1 MPGKSGRIRLT
12 LLQIIIEVHGEVRH
26 GLLSNR
32 ENRISVMVLKV
43 LKVLKQFMRAS
54 SPRVLPFLVMLLCG
68 VPHANAAEPI
78 AIDNLQAA
86 VQTLNFLDSLPKDG
100 PIAIGVIYAPEVSN
114 AQLLATETSKALSAM
129 RGPNNRDIQTV
140 VMTID
145 EVSRY
150 AGHLDVIY
158 LLVGVSNHSNV
169 IVNALRRL
177 RAISISDDPACMVAA
192 CCVLQVRS
200 GQRVEITLNSALAGA
215 AGARFSLVFMMVVKH
230 T

>member
-1 MPGKSGRIRLT
+1 MALKQSLRA
-12 LLQIIIEVHGEVRH
+12 
-26 GLLSNR
+26 LSNR
-32 ENRISVMVLKV
+32 
-43 LKVLKQFMRAS
+43 
-54 SPRVLPFLVMLLCG
+54 VLPLLVMLLWG
-68 VPHANAAEPI
+68 IPHANAAEPVS
-78 AIDNLQAA
+78 IDNLQAA
-86 VQTLNFLDSLPKDG
+86 VQTLKFLDSLPKDG

-140 VMTID
+140 VMTTD
-145 EVSRY
+145 EVSHY
-150 AGHLDVIY
+150 AGHLDVVY

-169 IVNALRRL
+169 IVPALHRL
-177 RAISISDDPACMVAA
+177 RAVSISDDPACMVAA
-192 CCVLQVRS
+192 CCVLLVRS

>member
-1 MPGKSGRIRLT
+1 MT
-12 LLQIIIEVHGEVRH
+12 WVV
-26 GLLSNR
+26 SNR
-32 ENRISVMVLKV
+32 ENRISVMA
-43 LKVLKQFMRAS
+43 LKQFRRALLH
-54 SPRVLPFLVMLLCG
+54 RVLPFLVLLLCG
-68 VPHANAAEPI
+68 VPHANAVEPI
-78 AIDNLQAA
+78 VIDNLQAA
-86 VQTLNFLDSLPKDG
+86 VQSLNFLDSLPKDG

-114 AQLLATETSKALSAM
+114 AQLVATETSKALSAM
-129 RGPNNRDIQTV
+129 HGPNNRDIQTV

-150 AGHLDVIY
+150 AGHLDVVY

-169 IVNALRRL
+169 IVAALRRL
-177 RAISISDDPACMVAA
+177 RAISISGDPACMVAA
-192 CCVLQVRS
+192 CCVLLVRS

>member
-1 MPGKSGRIRLT
+1 MTFKQHIHTLTKLILT
-12 LLQIIIEVHGEVRH
+12 LL
-26 GLLSNR
+26 
-32 ENRISVMVLKV
+32 VLQLGV
-43 LKVLKQFMRAS
+43 
-54 SPRVLPFLVMLLCG
+54 
-68 VPHANAAEPI
+68 VPHVSAAEPI

-86 VQTLNFLDSLPKDG
+86 VQTLNFLDSLHKDG
-100 PIAIGVIYAPEVSN
+100 PIAIGVIYAPEVFN
-114 AQLLATETSKALSAM
+114 AQLVATETSKALSAM

-150 AGHLDVIY
+150 AGHLDVVY

-169 IVNALRRL
+169 IVSALRRL

-192 CCVLQVRS
+192 CCVLLVRS